1 MARMMQHS
9 RRIVIALVGLMLF
22 CQSCGEERGVAPV
35 STMSN
40 QSVTSAASSV
50 AETLVE
56 QISETTGV
64 RNASLPPLVSDTAFV
79 SEEVSE
85 VENPPL
91 NVMARRPVSYLEEV
105 IPPCVPLEGFER
117 DTCPREIPARGPKTS
132 IGGTTTLLTEL
143 PTFSD
148 SLLGGISGG
157 MAAPHIVVRATIKP
171 DTTRCDIYP
180 STPFNHDPYQ
190 GEAWVYDEYALYICF
205 MEARVNEYIV
215 GEGPPELTVAVKEW
229 LISWSELGEGS
240 IVPEYDEREVGSMI
254 SVYPGKELVLFLGP
268 VWTTSVEAWY
278 IQPLFHRLWFVQ
290 RNEGGVRAV
299 SEDVKSTNNSEL
311 LSQMNLPLD
320 ELVRKIKEAAEER
333 LVLTEG
339 RIGTLPGLPM
349 LVTDAN
355 KLQDFYQQTGAVYE
369 GENATVLP
377 PPIPGDEDPE

>member
-1 MARMMQHS
+1 
-9 RRIVIALVGLMLF
+9 
-22 CQSCGEERGVAPV
+22 
-35 STMSN
+35 
-40 QSVTSAASSV
+40 
-50 AETLVE
+50 
-56 QISETTGV
+56 
-64 RNASLPPLVSDTAFV
+64 
-79 SEEVSE
+79 
-85 VENPPL
+85 
-91 NVMARRPVSYLEEV
+91 
-105 IPPCVPLEGFER
+105 
-117 DTCPREIPARGPKTS
+117 
-132 IGGTTTLLTEL
+132 
-143 PTFSD
+143 
-148 SLLGGISGG
+148 
-157 MAAPHIVVRATIKP
+157 
-171 DTTRCDIYP
+171 
-180 STPFNHDPYQ
+180 
-190 GEAWVYDEYALYICF
+190 
-205 MEARVNEYIV
+205 
-215 GEGPPELTVAVKEW
+215 
-229 LISWSELGEGS
+229 
-240 IVPEYDEREVGSMI
+240 MI